1 MSLRVAVVQD
11 HPVFFNKQETLAKIE
26 KLVTSC
32 AKQGCKLVLFP
43 ESFIP
48 GYPRGF
54 DFGTQ
59 VGDRSEA
66 GRDLYLEYY
75 RESIDPEG
83 SEIAFLETV
92 AAQNDCYL
100 VIGVTEQ
107 NPANKSLYCSMLYI
121 SPTSGLLGVHRKI
134 KPTGQERVIWAEA
147 DGESLCTFATP
158 IGKLGGLICWEN
170 YMPLARMALYSKGV
184 EIYLA
189 PTADARP
196 GWLASM
202 QHIALEGRCYVLGC
216 NQFIRQSD
224 YPEPYRSLLKD
235 MDEVV
240 CSGGSAI
247 VSPFGEVLAGPMR
260 DESGILV
267 AELDLDEVVRSKLDF
282 DVNGHYQRK
291 DIFAFEVHGQ
301 PPIKREPPLKNPKGA
316 SEKRKKQ

>member
-11 HPVFFNKQETLAKIE
+11 HPVFFNKKETLK
-26 KLVTSC
+26 KVGDLVASC
-32 AKQGCKLVLFP
+32 AAQGSQLVLFP

-48 GYPRGF
+48 GYPRDF
-54 DFGTQ
+54 DFGTRI
-59 VGDRSEA
+59 GDRSES

-83 SEIAFLETV
+83 EDIPLLENL
-92 AAQNDCYL
+92 AAKNNCYL

-107 NPANKSLYCSMLYI
+107 NTANNSLYCSMLYI
-121 SPTSGLLGVHRKI
+121 SPTSGLLGIHRKI

-158 IGKLGGLICWEN
+158 VGKIGGLICWEN

-196 GWLASM
+196 GWIASM

-216 NQFIRQSD
+216 NQYIRRSD
-224 YPEPYRSLLKD
+224 YPESYRPLLKNSR
-235 MDEVV
+235 ETR
-240 CSGGSAI
+240 CPGGSVI
-247 VSPFGEVLAGPMR
+247 VSPVGEILAGPLQ
-260 DESGILV
+260 DEAGILF
-267 AELDLDEVVRSKLDF
+267 ADLDLSEIVRSKLDF

-301 PPIKREPPLKNPKGA
+301 PPIKKEAPAKEA
-316 SEKRKKQ
+316 KK